1 MIDTAILAILYD
13 LDNYLTKY
21 GRKYSDSYAC
31 AVLAY
36 TVGMVI
42 FLGVL
47 MIFKPKFP
55 TISLIIVLMIFF
67 GPMIAVYFG
76 LKMRY
81 FKSGKFESYSLDHK
95 PNNIRS
101 ILVFIVTMAA
111 PLLFLLLLIGVG
123 VAK

>member
-21 GRKYSDSYAC
+21 GRKDSDSSAC
-31 AVLAY
+31 EVLAF
-36 TVGMVI
+36 TVGQVI
-42 FLGVL
+42 FWGIL
-47 MIFKPKFP
+47 MIFKPKLS
-55 TISLIIVLMIFF
+55 TIIGLMIFF
-67 GPMIAVYFG
+67 GPMIAIYFG

-81 FKSGKFESYSLDHK
+81 FKSGKLESYSLDHK

-101 ILVFIVTMAA
+101 ILVSIITIAA